1 MENAFYQAF
10 CDLAVSP
17 LQNPNRKL
25 LGRARKRP
33 SAKEQLDPGIWLFSK
48 QKGIAMEKLAIDG
61 EPKVRTTPFPSRVP
75 FGEREE
81 RVSVYVRG
89 DKPGLP
95 LRAQAG
101 ARGGAEDGG
110 GAGDSRADGGGG
122 YSGYRGCDV

>member
-1 MENAFYQAF
+1 
-10 CDLAVSP
+10 
-17 LQNPNRKL
+17 
-25 LGRARKRP
+25 
-33 SAKEQLDPGIWLFSK
+33 
-48 QKGIAMEKLAIDG
+48 MEKLAIDG
-61 EPKVRTTPFPSRVP
+61 GPKVRTTPFPSRAP

-101 ARGGAEDGG
+101 ARGGGGAEDGG

-122 YSGYRGCDV
+122 YSGYRGCDL